1 MNIDF
6 SNFKI
11 NPHGIFL
18 SVKCLNTVDYGQFQR
33 YLVDT
38 NEKISTFMTII
49 LYLVQ
54 RTCIHPC
61 NYTQLQE
68 SI

>member
-11 NPHGIFL
+11 KPHGIFL

-38 NEKISTFMTII
+38 NEKKYQKSK
-49 LYLVQ
+49 
-54 RTCIHPC
+54 
-61 NYTQLQE
+61 
-68 SI
+68 